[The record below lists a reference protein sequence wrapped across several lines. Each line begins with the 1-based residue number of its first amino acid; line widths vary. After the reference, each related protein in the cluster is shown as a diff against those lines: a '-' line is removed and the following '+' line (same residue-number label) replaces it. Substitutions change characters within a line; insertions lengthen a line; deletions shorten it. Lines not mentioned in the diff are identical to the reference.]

1 MRSLGGGTNT
11 LGGPVEPLN
20 SVKQAVNQL
29 VHTLC
34 MGQKTEKDWNEESID
49 RVSHPKQPTSYHSSK
64 LA

>member
-1 MRSLGGGTNT
+1 MHWEEGLQG
-11 LGGPVEPLN
+11 PLN

-29 VHTLC
+29 VHTMC

-49 RVSHPKQPTSYHSSK
+49 RVSHPKQPTFYHSSK